1 MSQLRERYVAAVLRS
16 IPDDKRADV
25 DTELRGAIDD
35 AVEARVDQGEDLGAV
50 EVAVL
55 TELGDPDRLAADYA
69 DRPLWVIGPTFYL
82 PWLRLTKTLL
92 KIIPPVVGVPVAVA
106 GYLTDGGLLAAFFG
120 GLGAAIVAALSVMFW
135 TTLGFIIAERSG
147 EVSKKEIEPFTR
159 KWTPDR
165 LPTVPD
171 RQIGYAET
179 IGSLVV
185 LAFLTVVIF
194 AQRSLTP
201 AAFFDPDAWSL
212 AIPVILALLFVSAG
226 LELVKWRVGRWTLGL
241 AASNAFLN
249 VAFAGWCLWFLL
261 DGSLLNQAFFDAL
274 GFPQASDLA
283 ARGIATCVV
292 VVNGWN
298 SIEGCV
304 KARRNKR

>member
-120 GLGAAIVAALSVMFW
+120 GLGAAIFAALSVMFW

-171 RQIGYAET
+171 RQVGYAET

-201 AAFFDPDAWSL
+201 AALLRSRRLESGDPGD
-212 AIPVILALLFVSAG
+212 PRLALRLGRPRIGQVAG
-226 LELVKWRVGRWTLGL
+226 RSVDPRVGSLQRIPQRRLRRMVLVVPVGRQPAQPGILRCHRFPTVVRPGGERHRHRRGGGEW
-241 AASNAFLN
+241 
-249 VAFAGWCLWFLL
+249 VEL
-261 DGSLLNQAFFDAL
+261 DRGVCQGSA
-274 GFPQASDLA
+274 
-283 ARGIATCVV
+283 
-292 VVNGWN
+292 
-298 SIEGCV
+298 
-304 KARRNKR
+304 